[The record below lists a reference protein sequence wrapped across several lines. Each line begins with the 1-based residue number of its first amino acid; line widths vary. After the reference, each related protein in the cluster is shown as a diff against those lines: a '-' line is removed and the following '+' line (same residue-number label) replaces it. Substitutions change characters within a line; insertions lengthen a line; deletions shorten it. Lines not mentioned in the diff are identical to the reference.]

1 MPIGMSRKGSFYQLD
16 HFSDTEIG
24 SEVFYLPLWSNLG
37 VLASVITGM
46 AER

>member
-1 MPIGMSRKGSFYQLD
+1 MSRKGSFHQLD

-24 SEVFYLPLWSNLG
+24 DEVFSLPLWSNLG
-37 VLASVITGM
+37 VLASMITGM